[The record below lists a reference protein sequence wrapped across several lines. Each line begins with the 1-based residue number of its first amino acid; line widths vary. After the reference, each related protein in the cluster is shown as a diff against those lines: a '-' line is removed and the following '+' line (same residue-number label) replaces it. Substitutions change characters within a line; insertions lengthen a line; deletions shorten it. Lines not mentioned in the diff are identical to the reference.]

1 MVLVVLKPAARLFP
15 SLPNLRQEGASANA
29 SENQPRM
36 AGLGAADHIRYDG
49 AVQASHSASHFE
61 YIDGGFTRDG
71 VEQRLEFVDSRREG
85 LVPDHK
91 LEWNFDGKRG
101 VVCGLGTGDTCEE
114 RQYPQNNNGND
125 TTFFHGILPQNSVR
139 LFLACFPLA

>member
-1 MVLVVLKPAARLFP
+1 
-15 SLPNLRQEGASANA
+15 
-29 SENQPRM
+29 
-36 AGLGAADHIRYDG
+36 
-49 AVQASHSASHFE
+49 
-61 YIDGGFTRDG
+61 
-71 VEQRLEFVDSRREG
+71 
-85 LVPDHK
+85 
-91 LEWNFDGKRG
+91 